1 VASDRRPAEEKIPL
15 PIGKAV
21 IEGKKG
27 GDMKRVTLPIVVATV
42 SVLILF
48 VIVSVMTGCTSAA
61 KKKEAYW
68 NSQIGQ
74 AKYNDVVAQ
83 LGPPVAKETLSDGS
97 LVAKWV
103 RTSYGTT
110 RSTANSD
117 NWTEE
122 LVLKFSPGG
131 LLTQSSLHEY

>member
-1 VASDRRPAEEKIPL
+1 
-15 PIGKAV
+15 
-21 IEGKKG
+21 
-27 GDMKRVTLPIVVATV
+27 MKRATRPIVVSMV
-42 SVLILF
+42 PVLILF
-48 VIVSVMTGCTSAA
+48 VIITVLTGCTSAA
-61 KKKEAYW
+61 KQKEAYW

-74 AKYNDVVAQ
+74 ARYNDVVAQ

-97 LVAKWV
+97 MVAKWV

-110 RSTANSD
+110 RSIASSD

-122 LVLKFSPGG
+122 LVLRFSPGG

>member
-1 VASDRRPAEEKIPL
+1 MKKANL
-15 PIGKAV
+15 P
-21 IEGKKG
+21 
-27 GDMKRVTLPIVVATV
+27 VVV
-42 SVLILF
+42 SMVPVLVFF
-48 VIVSVMTGCTSAA
+48 VIMASISGCTSAA
-61 KKKEAYW
+61 KKKETYW

-97 LVAKWV
+97 MVAKWV

-110 RSTANSD
+110 RSSAMAD

-122 LVLKFSPGG
+122 LVLRFSPGG

>member
-1 VASDRRPAEEKIPL
+1 
-15 PIGKAV
+15 
-21 IEGKKG
+21 
-27 GDMKRVTLPIVVATV
+27 MKRVSLPIFV
-42 SVLILF
+42 SMVPVLVFI
-48 VIVSVMTGCTSAA
+48 VIIASINGCNSAA

-110 RSTANSD
+110 RSTAMAD

-131 LLTQSSLHEY
+131 ILTQSSLHEY

>member
-1 VASDRRPAEEKIPL
+1 
-15 PIGKAV
+15 
-21 IEGKKG
+21 
-27 GDMKRVTLPIVVATV
+27 MKRATLPIVVSMV
-42 SVLILF
+42 PVLVFF
-48 VIVSVMTGCTSAA
+48 VIIASINGCASAA

-97 LVAKWV
+97 IVAKWV

-110 RSTANSD
+110 RSSAMAD

-131 LLTQSSLHEY
+131 ILAQSSLHEY

>member
-1 VASDRRPAEEKIPL
+1 MRN
-15 PIGKAV
+15 
-21 IEGKKG
+21 
-27 GDMKRVTLPIVVATV
+27 VTRPIVVSMVTV
-42 SVLILF
+42 LVFF
-48 VIVSVMTGCTSAA
+48 VIIASMNGCTSAA
-61 KKKEAYW
+61 QKKEAYW

-97 LVAKWV
+97 MVAKWV

-110 RSTANSD
+110 RSSAMAD

-122 LVLKFSPGG
+122 LVLRFSPGG

>member
-1 VASDRRPAEEKIPL
+1 
-15 PIGKAV
+15 
-21 IEGKKG
+21 
-27 GDMKRVTLPIVVATV
+27 MKRATLPIVVSIV
-42 SVLILF
+42 PVLVFF
-48 VIVSVMTGCTSAA
+48 VIVASINGCTSAA
-61 KKKEAYW
+61 QKKEAFW

-74 AKYNDVVAQ
+74 VKYNDVVAQ

-110 RSTANSD
+110 RSTAMAD

-131 LLTQSSLHEY
+131 ILTQSSLHEY

>member
-1 VASDRRPAEEKIPL
+1 
-15 PIGKAV
+15 
-21 IEGKKG
+21 
-27 GDMKRVTLPIVVATV
+27 MKRIMPTVVSMV
-42 SVLILF
+42 PVLVFF
-48 VIVSVMTGCTSAA
+48 VIIASLNSCTSAA

-74 AKYNDVVAQ
+74 ARYNDVVAQ

-110 RSTANSD
+110 RSTAMAD

-131 LLTQSSLHEY
+131 ILTQSSLHEY

>member
-1 VASDRRPAEEKIPL
+1 V
-15 PIGKAV
+15 
-21 IEGKKG
+21 KK
-27 GDMKRVTLPIVVATV
+27 VTLPIVVSMVPVIAF
-42 SVLILF
+42 F
-48 VIVSVMTGCTSAA
+48 VIIATINGCTSAA
-61 KKKEAYW
+61 KQKEAYW

-131 LLTQSSLHEY
+131 ILTQSSLHEY

>member
-1 VASDRRPAEEKIPL
+1 
-15 PIGKAV
+15 
-21 IEGKKG
+21 
-27 GDMKRVTLPIVVATV
+27 MKRVTLPIVVSMV
-42 SVLILF
+42 PVLVFF
-48 VIVSVMTGCTSAA
+48 VIIASINGCTSAA

-68 NSQIGQ
+68 NSQVGQ

-97 LVAKWV
+97 MVAKWV

-110 RSTANSD
+110 RSSAMAD

-122 LVLKFSPGG
+122 LVLRFSPGG

>member
-1 VASDRRPAEEKIPL
+1 M
-15 PIGKAV
+15 
-21 IEGKKG
+21 KK
-27 GDMKRVTLPIVVATV
+27 VTLPIVV
-42 SVLILF
+42 SVVPVLVFF
-48 VIVSVMTGCTSAA
+48 VIIASINGCTSAA

-68 NSQIGQ
+68 NSQVGQ
-74 AKYNDVVAQ
+74 AKYNDVVAE

-97 LVAKWV
+97 MVAKWV

-110 RSTANSD
+110 RSVASSD

>member
-1 VASDRRPAEEKIPL
+1 MK
-15 PIGKAV
+15 KA
-21 IEGKKG
+21 
-27 GDMKRVTLPIVVATV
+27 TLPIVVSMLTALV
-42 SVLILF
+42 FF
-48 VIVSVMTGCTSAA
+48 VIMASINGCNSAA

-97 LVAKWV
+97 MVAKWV

-110 RSTANSD
+110 RSSAMAD

-131 LLTQSSLHEY
+131 ILTQSSLHEY